1 MSSGEKADEGSRSP
15 KALLLA
21 LFLFASIARADVILH
36 VPRALT
42 DADRAELAAQ
52 GLIIRQALP
61 GGRYLA
67 RGFANDGRITSIEPL
82 TAEKKIHASAWREAA
97 SARGLAELNVVFHR
111 DVTFDDA
118 RAAILAA
125 GGSMDIFAT
134 RFIPSQRIEARV
146 PPTALIALASDDRV
160 LAVAGPRRF
169 KIATENGV
177 TATQS
182 HVKEIHAAPYRLT
195 GAGVAVSLFE
205 LGEAQTSHVEFGGR
219 LLLAPTTIGGTLGDR
234 RHATH
239 VAGTIGASGV
249 RADARGMAPAVTIH
263 QFCVRDQPSNACEG
277 NWLTLKDER
286 LAPLGIVADNNS
298 WGWILGW
305 QDGAQPV
312 WHAGDAFWGAY
323 DLEFSAPLDEISNER
338 GVLFVHSA
346 GNDGS
351 VPPSLGLDPWR
362 MHYHVDENDEA
373 IEGQRFCVSRNGSGS
388 DCVSF
393 CNGGCELTTHHPQT
407 PFDTIG
413 ATASAKNV
421 LSVGAIDASYKPA
434 SFSSRGPA
442 KDGRVKPEVV
452 ARGTGVLS
460 SVPSDNYGTSSGTS
474 MSAPAVTGIAAL
486 LAEQWHRVH
495 PGTNPTPAQLKA
507 LLIAGTDDL
516 GNPGPDYTYG
526 FGLVN
531 AKASID
537 LIANDRI
544 RTFSLAQGATYEIP
558 IVVDQS
564 QNVRVVLNWPDP
576 AIPYLGGDDIVAA
589 KSLINDLDLKIIDP
603 AGSTILPWTLNKD
616 QVNANATRGVNVV
629 DPTEMVEIA
638 NAAPGVYR
646 VIATGTNVMEGPQS
660 AVLVTNARTVRPCTD
675 VQETSGTYGNLV
687 SGQLV
692 AAGLCLPG
700 DVDLYQF
707 AVTASGLVSV
717 TITAGDTPLRA
728 TLIGTHVIPV
738 HSSATLT
745 ANVAPRLMTLKI
757 EAAGALGIEPQYT
770 FTPTFPETGKPKR
783 RTVRR

>member
-1 MSSGEKADEGSRSP
+1 M
-15 KALLLA
+15 LA
-21 LFLFASIARADVILH
+21 LFLFTSIAHADVILH

-42 DADRAELAAQ
+42 DADRAELAAR
-52 GLIIRQALP
+52 GLTIRHALP

-67 RGFANDGRITSIEPL
+67 RGFATDAQIEPL
-82 TAEKKIHASAWREAA
+82 TAEKKIHPSAWREAA
-97 SARGLAELNVVFHR
+97 NARGLAELNVIFHR
-111 DVTFDDA
+111 DVPFDEA

-125 GGSMDIFAT
+125 GGSMDIFAS
-134 RFIPSQRIEARV
+134 RFIPSRRIEARV
-146 PPTALIALASDDRV
+146 PPTALEALASDERV

-169 KIATENGV
+169 RIATENAT
-177 TATQS
+177 TATLS
-182 HVKEIHAAPYRLT
+182 HVKDVHAAHRLT

-205 LGEAQTSHVEFGGR
+205 LAEAQTSHVEFGGR
-219 LLLAPTTIGGTLGDR
+219 LQLAPTTIGGTLGDR

-249 RADARGMAPAVTIH
+249 RADARGMAPGVTIH
-263 QFCVRDQPSNACEG
+263 QFCVRDHPSNACEG

-286 LAPLGIVADNNS
+286 LAPLGVIVDNNS

-312 WHAGDAFWGAY
+312 WNAGDAYWGAY
-323 DLEFSAPLDEISNER
+323 DLLYSAPLDEISNER
-338 GVLFVHSA
+338 GILFVHSA

-351 VPPSLGLDPWR
+351 LPPSLRLDPWQ
-362 MHYHVDENDEA
+362 MHYHVDDNGDE
-373 IEGQRFCVSRNGSGS
+373 IPGQRFCVSRNGSGS

-393 CNGGCELTTHHPQT
+393 CNAGCEVTPHHPQT

-421 LSVGAIDASYKPA
+421 ISVGAIDSSFNPA

-452 ARGTGVLS
+452 ARGVGVLS
-460 SVPSDNYGTSSGTS
+460 SIPSNGYGTSSGTS

-486 LAEQWHRVH
+486 LAEQWHRSH

-531 AKASID
+531 AKASVD
-537 LIANDRI
+537 LILNDRI
-544 RTFSLAQGATYEIP
+544 RTLSLAQGATHESLV
-558 IVVDQS
+558 VVDQP

-576 AIPYLGGDDIVAA
+576 AIPFLGGDDVAA

-603 AGSTILPWTLNKD
+603 AGNTILPWTLNKD
-616 QVNANATRGVNVV
+616 QVSANATRGVNGV
-629 DPTEMVEIA
+629 DVTEMVEIA
-638 NAAPGVYR
+638 NATPGVYR
-646 VIATGTNVMEGPQS
+646 VIATGTNVMEGPQT
-660 AVLVTNARTVRPCTD
+660 AVLVTNVRYARPCTD
-675 VQETSGTYGNLV
+675 VQERDGAYGNLV

-692 AAGLCLPG
+692 AAGLCAPG
-700 DVDLYQF
+700 DVDLYKF
-707 AVTASGLVSV
+707 DVTASGTVTV
-717 TITAGDTPLRA
+717 TITTGDTPLRA
-728 TLIGTHVIPV
+728 TLLGTQAIPAF
-738 HSSATLT
+738 SSATLT
-745 ANVAPRLMTLKI
+745 ANVEPGPMTLKI
-757 EAAGALGIEPQYT
+757 EAAGALGVEPQYS
-770 FTPTFPETGKPKR
+770 FTPTFPETHKPKR
-783 RTVRR
+783 RSAR